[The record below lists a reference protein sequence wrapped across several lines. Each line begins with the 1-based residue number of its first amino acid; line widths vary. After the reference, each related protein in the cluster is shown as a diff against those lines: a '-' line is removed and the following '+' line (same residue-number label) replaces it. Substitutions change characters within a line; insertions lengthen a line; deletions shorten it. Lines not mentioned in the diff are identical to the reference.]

1 VFLDQDTIR
10 LQGVLKTSLSDVA
23 WLSLRAIKVRR
34 PDLECKLA
42 FEHGR
47 MSMFGRHQTV
57 WPPQRIPW
65 ALDMDLRF
73 LEHVNEQLAE
83 VMRKKGE
90 GKEAGS

>member
-1 VFLDQDTIR
+1 
-10 LQGVLKTSLSDVA
+10 
-23 WLSLRAIKVRR
+23 
-34 PDLECKLA
+34 
-42 FEHGR
+42 
-47 MSMFGRHQTV
+47 MFGRHQTV

-73 LEHVNEQLAE
+73 LEHVNEQLVE